1 MRIISRYISQ
11 ELAKI
16 IAVCLG
22 GFVAIYLVI
31 DFFERIDNFL
41 AAELALSWAAQY
53 FLLKVPF
60 ILQQGIPMAV
70 LMGTLITLGLIAR
83 NNELTALRASGV
95 SPLLLSGPIVIAA
108 LLLSLMDFGLAE
120 YLVPLTTS
128 RANWVW
134 HVKVKKLPEQSSFT
148 QEKLWYKSGQTLYN
162 IRVFHPKRQ
171 TLEGVTIYRFD
182 NAFRLVQRLDARRGQ
197 WDGKGWIFT
206 DGILLSRNTD
216 ANFNIERF
224 EQRRLELEERPESFL
239 HLDKPPEEMTLAELG
254 RYVTKIESEGY
265 DATRYRVDFHTKIA
279 FPFTSVI
286 MALLG
291 IGVAL
296 YQGKRGG
303 MAIGVAVS
311 VALAFIY
318 VIIFQLVLSLGY
330 AGNLHPLLA
339 AWATNAFFGMTGLFL
354 LVHAMH

>member
-11 ELAKI
+11 ELVRI

-22 GFVAIYLVI
+22 AFVAIYLVI

-41 AAELALSWAAQY
+41 AAGLAFSWAAQY

-70 LMGTLITLGLIAR
+70 LMGTLIALGLFVR

-95 SPLLLSGPIVIAA
+95 SPLLLAGPIVMTAV
-108 LLLSLMDFGLAE
+108 LLSLMDFGLAE
-120 YLVPLTTS
+120 YLVPFTTS
-128 RANWVW
+128 RLNWVW
-134 HVKVKKLPEQSSFT
+134 HVKVKKLPEQSGFT
-148 QEKLWYKSGQTLYN
+148 QEKLWYKSGNTLYN
-162 IRVFHPKRQ
+162 IRVFHPERQ
-171 TLEGVTIYRFD
+171 MLEGVTIYRFD
-182 NAFRLVQRLDARRGQ
+182 NAFRLVQRLDARRGE
-197 WDGKGWIFT
+197 WDGESWVFT
-206 DGILLSRNTD
+206 DGVFLNLNAD
-216 ANFNIERF
+216 NKFALERF
-224 EQRRLELEERPESFL
+224 EHRRLELEESPESFL
-239 HLDKPPEEMTLAELG
+239 HLEKPPEEMTIAELG

-265 DATRYRVDFHTKIA
+265 DATRYRVDFHAKIA

-286 MALLG
+286 MAILG

-303 MAIGVAVS
+303 IAIGVAVS

-318 VIIFQLVLSLGY
+318 ILIFQLVLSLGY
-330 AGNLHPLLA
+330 AGNLHPFLA
-339 AWATNAFFGMTGLFL
+339 AWSANLFFGMTGLFL
-354 LVHAMH
+354 VAHAMH